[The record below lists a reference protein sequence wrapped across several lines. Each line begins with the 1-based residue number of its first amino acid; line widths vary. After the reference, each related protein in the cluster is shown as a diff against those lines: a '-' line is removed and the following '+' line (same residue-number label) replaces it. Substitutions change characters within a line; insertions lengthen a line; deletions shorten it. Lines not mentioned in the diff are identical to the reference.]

1 MVVIS
6 AYFSGSETGMMT
18 LNRYRLRHMAK
29 QGNRS
34 AKRVEKLLRKPD
46 RLISLVL
53 IGNNLVNILASALGT
68 IVGMRLYGD
77 AGVAIATG
85 VLTFVVLVF
94 AEVLPKTI
102 AALYPEKVAYPSSF
116 LLAPL
121 QILMMPLVWL
131 LNAITRMLMR
141 MMGIKTDIVVSGS
154 LSKEELRTI
163 VHESRSQISRRN
175 QDMLL
180 SVLDLEKMTVDD
192 IMVPRSEI
200 IGIDIN
206 DDWKSILRQLSHS
219 PHGRIVLYRDSLDDA
234 ISMLRVRE
242 AWRLMSEKK
251 EFTKET
257 MLRAADEIYF
267 VLEGTPLSTQLVKF
281 QRNKKKV
288 GLVVNEYGDIQG
300 LVTVEDILEEIV
312 GDFTTSMSPTLAE
325 EVTPQ
330 NDGSVIIDGTANVRE
345 INKAFNWHLPEDD
358 ARTVNGVILEALE
371 EIPVAGTRVRIG
383 EYDID
388 ILDVQDNM
396 IKQVKVFP
404 VKPLRECGGVKK
416 RPGIRMLDRDLLRK
430 QKLSFCLRYS
440 HHRRTNCT
448 TVQRITLLHNA
459 QYVTWRN
466 VIRFHHCDGLMHIR
480 VQWYVSFG
488 DHFNAKLTHNIQHR
502 LQRQLNTFNHRG
514 HIRVSFISHFQRTI
528 QAINHR
534 QQFVDEFLQREFVS
548 FFNIQ
553 FSTTTQVFH
562 FGFYAQN
569 AVTFTGLGF
578 SQLSFEIRNFFI
590 ARIHLLS
597 RSFWL
602 NCLNLFVLIHDNF
615 FRGLPSG
622 VFCSLLLMN
631 FSAFFS
637 HSSR

>member
-1 MVVIS
+1 
-6 AYFSGSETGMMT
+6 MMT

-34 AKRVEKLLRKPD
+34 TKRVEKLLRKPD

-251 EFTKET
+251 SSPKKPCQRRGRDLFCAGRYAAQHAVGKVSAQQKE
-257 MLRAADEIYF
+257 
-267 VLEGTPLSTQLVKF
+267 S
-281 QRNKKKV
+281 
-288 GLVVNEYGDIQG
+288 
-300 LVTVEDILEEIV
+300 
-312 GDFTTSMSPTLAE
+312 
-325 EVTPQ
+325 
-330 NDGSVIIDGTANVRE
+330 
-345 INKAFNWHLPEDD
+345 
-358 ARTVNGVILEALE
+358 
-371 EIPVAGTRVRIG
+371 
-383 EYDID
+383 
-388 ILDVQDNM
+388 
-396 IKQVKVFP
+396 
-404 VKPLRECGGVKK
+404 
-416 RPGIRMLDRDLLRK
+416 RPGR
-430 QKLSFCLRYS
+430 
-440 HHRRTNCT
+440 
-448 TVQRITLLHNA
+448 QR
-459 QYVTWRN
+459 VWR
-466 VIRFHHCDGLMHIR
+466 HSGAGDG
-480 VQWYVSFG
+480 
-488 DHFNAKLTHNIQHR
+488 
-502 LQRQLNTFNHRG
+502 
-514 HIRVSFISHFQRTI
+514 
-528 QAINHR
+528 
-534 QQFVDEFLQREFVS
+534 
-548 FFNIQ
+548 
-553 FSTTTQVFH
+553 
-562 FGFYAQN
+562 
-569 AVTFTGLGF
+569 
-578 SQLSFEIRNFFI
+578 
-590 ARIHLLS
+590 
-597 RSFWL
+597 
-602 NCLNLFVLIHDNF
+602 
-615 FRGLPSG
+615 
-622 VFCSLLLMN
+622 
-631 FSAFFS
+631 
-637 HSSR
+637 